1 MYKSNYIRQ
10 PNNNTYQT
18 FLKKSSNKY
27 INHIMI
33 PQEELN
39 DIISSLELIINNITQ
54 DQNQYYIIEGLE
66 KIINKLKNYY
76 INFKHK
82 SNFNKD
88 IKKKI
93 FLKEFSKENSA
104 NISNIEF
111 AQNQSPKDNYS
122 PLKPSINNRHQ
133 YNKSINYLNITN
145 NLNDTSH
152 LAKAIKINKSSSNI
166 KVNLNK
172 SYNSYTIKSPIR
184 NGRSPKETR
193 YNGPR
198 VNGKKEGK
206 GIYLYPNGSRYEGY
220 FKNDKKEGPGIFYY
234 INGDRYE
241 GQFKNG
247 NYHGDGI
254 FYFSNGDKYEGQFE
268 NNKYSGKGKYF
279 YHNGDWFDGFW
290 MDDKKN
296 GDGTYYYQNGDRTVG
311 QYYNGK
317 PYGTHI
323 RYCQDGRAFKITY

>member
-1 MYKSNYIRQ
+1 MYTNYIRDS
-10 PNNNTYQT
+10 NNITYQ
-18 FLKKSSNKY
+18 KKSSNKY

-33 PQEELN
+33 PQKELD
-39 DIISSLELIINNITQ
+39 DIISSLELIINSINQ
-54 DQNQYYIIEGLE
+54 DQNKYYIIEGLE
-66 KIINKLKNYY
+66 NIINKLKKYY
-76 INFKHK
+76 LNFRHK
-82 SNFNKD
+82 NNFNHINKN
-88 IKKKI
+88 KF
-93 FLKEFSKENSA
+93 FLKEFSKDNSA
-104 NISNIEF
+104 NISNTEF
-111 AQNQSPKDNYS
+111 NQSLNLKDNYS
-122 PLKPSINNRHQ
+122 PLKPSLNNRHQ
-133 YNKSINYLNITN
+133 YNKSNNFFNNINN
-145 NLNDTSH
+145 TSQI
-152 LAKAIKINKSSSNI
+152 AKANRINKSSSNI
-166 KVNLNK
+166 KVDLNK
-172 SYNSYTIKSPIR
+172 SYNYKSYTIKAPIR
-184 NGRSPKETR
+184 NGASPKETR

-206 GIYLYPNGSRYEGY
+206 GVYLYPNGSRYEGY

-241 GQFKNG
+241 GQFKDG

-290 MDDKKN
+290 MDDKKR
-296 GDGTYYYQNGDRTVG
+296 GEGTYYYQNGDKTIG
-311 QYYNGK
+311 QYYNGE